1 MMKRAFGRFHML
13 RGGKRSDSSINLL
26 ESAEDALRMQQPVLS
41 HQMAKR
47 GGGEGWNE
55 FLRQLRSNAG
65 IHRGGR
71 RRSWFGGVH
80 MLRSG

>member
-26 ESAEDALRMQQPVLS
+26 ESAENLRMQQPLLS